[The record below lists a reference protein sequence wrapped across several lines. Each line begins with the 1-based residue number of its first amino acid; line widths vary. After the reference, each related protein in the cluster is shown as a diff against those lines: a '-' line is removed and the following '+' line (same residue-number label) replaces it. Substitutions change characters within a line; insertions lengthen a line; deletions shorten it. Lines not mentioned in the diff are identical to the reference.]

1 MSEGEKKKLK
11 KRLIVFLLL
20 PLVFAYCEKQESLD
34 RDVFMG
40 LKLGSTQKMVEKKIE
55 DLVTQGTFKVHE
67 FKFPYFTNKVD
78 NSSEYYSL
86 PLFFSQPGDSVI
98 TEIKVMFFD
107 DRQWIRSVVKSG
119 LEGSI
124 FFNLKSSSNSNEK
137 LKSNAIFSDILNS
150 LRDKYGQ
157 FDEES
162 DQLDFFDNSIRI
174 RNIYWNNREGV
185 NIKLIYIT
193 DNGNIESYA
202 GDSQIS
208 ISYTYTNDLMKK
220 LNLRNSIY

>member
-1 MSEGEKKKLK
+1 MNFK
-11 KRLIVFLLL
+11 KRLFVFLLL

-40 LKLGSTQKMVEKKIE
+40 LKLGSTQKIAEKKIQ

-67 FKFPYFTNKVD
+67 FKFPYFVNKID
-78 NSSEYYSL
+78 HSSEYYSL
-86 PLFFSQPGDSVI
+86 PLYFSQPGDSVI

-107 DRQWIRSVVKSG
+107 DRQWIRSVVNSG

-137 LKSNAIFSDILNS
+137 LTSRVIFSDIVNS
-150 LRDKYGQ
+150 LNGKYGQ

-162 DQLDFFDNSIRI
+162 DQLDFFDNSIQI
-174 RNIYWNNREGV
+174 RNLYWNNRKGV
-185 NIKLIYIT
+185 NIKLIYII
-193 DNGNIESYA
+193 DKENIESYA

-208 ISYTYTNDLMKK
+208 ISYTYTDDLMKK